1 MNRLIFTTVALLL
14 SVNLFGQINIA
25 DSTVQVIGY
34 WDKNE
39 KQSYEISFEKYK
51 LKEGDTTLRELVKYD
66 VDITV
71 IDSTSASYTVEWFY
85 RNYRIETENLI
96 AKKLIS
102 LSEDM
107 KVIIKTDEMGAFLE
121 VVNWREVWD
130 HIKKS
135 TKILKNELK
144 DVPDMHKMVT
154 QVESMY
160 LTKAAIESVAIKDIH
175 QFYTYHGA
183 KYKLGEELSGQ
194 LQVQNNFGGNP
205 FDADVSLR
213 LDEINY
219 EDDNSIIRMS
229 QRVDP
234 EQLTD
239 ATYEYLKKIS
249 SALGHEMPERIQFPP
264 LINETWTASRIHGY
278 TGWIIYSVET
288 KEISTDNTIQLEER
302 IIEII

>member
-1 MNRLIFTTVALLL
+1 MIRLVLTKVALLL
-14 SVNLFGQINIA
+14 SANLFGQINIA

-51 LKEGDTTLRELVKYD
+51 LKEGDTTFWERVKYD

-85 RNYRIETENLI
+85 RNFRIDTENIL
-96 AKKLIS
+96 AKKLMS

-107 KVIIKTDEMGAFLE
+107 QVIIKTDEMGAFLE
-121 VVNWREVWD
+121 VVNWKEVRD

-135 TKILKNELK
+135 TKILKKELK
-144 DVPDMHKMVT
+144 DKPEIRKLVT

-160 LTKAAIESVAIKDIH
+160 LTKAAIESVAIKDI
-175 QFYTYHGA
+175 QQYYTYHGA

-194 LQVQNNFGGNP
+194 LQIQNNFGGNP

-219 EDDNSIIRMS
+219 EDDNAIIRMY
-229 QRVDP
+229 QRIDP

-249 SALGHEMPERIQFPP
+249 SAQGNKVPERIAFPS
-264 LINETWTASRIHGY
+264 LMNETWTASRVHGY
-278 TGWIIYSVET
+278 SGWIIYSVET
-288 KEISTDNTIQLEER
+288 KEISNDNTIQVEER
-302 IIEII
+302 IIELI